1 MSFFMSE
8 LPIKK
13 PLFPE
18 VNIPIL
24 EHELSDEVLE
34 KSFPFLDLDFTKLTE
49 SDHIELALASK
60 EATEPMVYQ
69 LLCNYDWRTRLSGAN
84 ICAIRDFKGLD
95 VLIGN
100 LLLSN
105 KLVYVGKSYCLALAS
120 LDTPY
125 AKNVL
130 SQYLAFNL
138 TQKDC
143 YNDSIDA
150 MCAFAYLEP
159 TKVQYLLPQW
169 IKFSEDKKLRKLAH
183 AQNHFE
189 RCMQHIKDI
198 QELIVY

>member
-1 MSFFMSE
+1 MSE

-34 KSFPFLDLDFTKLTE
+34 KSFPFFDLDFTKLTE
-49 SDHIELALASK
+49 SDHIALALASK
-60 EATEPMVYQ
+60 ETTEAMAYQ

-84 ICAIRDFKGLD
+84 ICAIRCFNGLD

-120 LDTPY
+120 LDTPN

-130 SQYLAFNL
+130 SQYLEFHL
-138 TQKDC
+138 TPKDC

-150 MCAFAYLEP
+150 MCALAYLEP
-159 TKVQYLLPQW
+159 TKIQSLLSQW
-169 IKFSEDKKLRKLAH
+169 INFSEDKKLRKLVK
-183 AQNHFE
+183 AQKHFE
-189 RCMQHIKDI
+189 SCMQHIKDI
-198 QELIVY
+198 QDLLLY